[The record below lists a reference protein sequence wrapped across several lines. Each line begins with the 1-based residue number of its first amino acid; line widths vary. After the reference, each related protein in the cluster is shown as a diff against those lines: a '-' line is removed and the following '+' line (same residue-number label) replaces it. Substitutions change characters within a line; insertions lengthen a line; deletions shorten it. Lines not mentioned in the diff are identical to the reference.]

1 MSFFFL
7 VVSKFITLLCLNL
20 CGHHIT
26 IVLAHFNRSFFS
38 PVGGHALSL
47 PQLVW
52 DLKGFVVVVVGG
64 GGHALSG
71 PTLFGLR
78 VEKRVDGTGRIN
90 FRRESP
96 FLAVH
101 NNNNNNIAFQSPF

>member
-7 VVSKFITLLCLNL
+7 AVSKFITLLCLNP

-78 VEKRVDGTGRIN
+78 LELKNELMGQE
-90 FRRESP
+90 ESTLEGNP
-96 FLAVH
+96 TF
-101 NNNNNNIAFQSPF
+101 